1 MKKDKPNSPS
11 KDLKV
16 HRTSPGNLPSEKN
29 SPNTAQFPHGGNWG
43 NPDYHNRREN
53 KSQDR
58 CQDKAFKLY
67 GIFGYP
73 LSHTLSPAMHEAA
86 FCRLGIDAHY
96 IVLELT
102 PADFKK
108 LMRQSSRFSLAGFN
122 VTVPYKETVMKNLD
136 GIRPEARAIG
146 AVNTVFKQGK
156 RWIGANT
163 DMEGFLRA
171 IMNEGGFRPSGKKAV
186 ILGAGGAA
194 RAIVYGLSR
203 EGIREILIA
212 DCFPQKARKIASG
225 MRKLFK
231 RVNYHAATAGT
242 PEVKEALQKADVII
256 NATPLGL
263 KPQDPE
269 VVPENWIPQA
279 GRIKL
284 ARRGRASNKAS
295 CGSKLFMDL
304 IYNPAMTPFLKIAK
318 KKGHCTLNGLGMLLH
333 QGARALELWTGRKA
347 PVGVMRRALLNALS
361 ERGK

>member
-1 MKKDKPNSPS
+1 VKKP
-11 KDLKV
+11 
-16 HRTSPGNLPSEKN
+16 
-29 SPNTAQFPHGGNWG
+29 
-43 NPDYHNRREN
+43 
-53 KSQDR
+53 
-58 CQDKAFKLY
+58 KAFKLY

-86 FCRLGIDAHY
+86 FCRLGINAHY
-96 IVLELT
+96 IVLESI

-108 LMRQSSRFSLAGFN
+108 LMHPSSKLSLSGFN

-146 AVNTVFKQGK
+146 AVNTVFKQGR
-156 RWIGANT
+156 RWIGTNT

-171 IMNEGGFRPSGKKAV
+171 IVKEGGFRPSGKKAV

-194 RAIVYGLSR
+194 RAAVYGLSR

-212 DCFPQKARKIASG
+212 DCFPQKARKIATG

-231 RVNYHAATAGT
+231 RVGYHAALAGT

-256 NATPLGL
+256 NATPIGL
-263 KPQDPE
+263 RSQDPK
-269 VVPENWIPQA
+269 VVPEGWIPQA
-279 GRIKL
+279 GRVQVTS
-284 ARRGRASNKAS
+284 RGRAPQKAS

-304 IYNPAMTPFLKIAK
+304 IYNPAMTPFLKMAK
-318 KKGHCTLNGLGMLLH
+318 KKGHRTLNGLGMLLY

-347 PVGVMRRALLNALS
+347 PVGVMRRALLQAQFS
-361 ERGK
+361 IKKFKG

>member
-1 MKKDKPNSPS
+1 MKKDKPNSQA

-16 HRTSPGNLPSEKN
+16 HGTSPGNLQS
-29 SPNTAQFPHGGNWG
+29 
-43 NPDYHNRREN
+43 EN
-53 KSQDR
+53 KR

-67 GIFGYP
+67 GIFGHP

-86 FCRLGIDAHY
+86 FCRLGIDARY

-108 LMRQSSRFSLAGFN
+108 LMRRASELSLAGFN
-122 VTVPYKETVMKNLD
+122 VTVPYKEAVMKNLD
-136 GIRPEARAIG
+136 VVRPEARAIG
-146 AVNTVFKQGK
+146 AVNTVFKQRK
-156 RWIGANT
+156 RWIGTNT

-171 IMNEGGFRPSGKKAV
+171 IMKEGGFRPSGKRAV

-194 RAIVYGLSR
+194 RAVVYGLSR
-203 EGIREILIA
+203 EGIREVLIA
-212 DCFPQKARKIASG
+212 DCFPQKALKIAGG

-231 RVNYHAATAGT
+231 RVDYRAVMAGT

-263 KPQDPE
+263 KPQDPA
-269 VVPENWIPQA
+269 VVPESWIPQA
-279 GRIKL
+279 GR
-284 ARRGRASNKAS
+284 AQTVPRRRASKKAS
-295 CGSKLFMDL
+295 RGPVFFVDL
-304 IYNPAMTPFLKIAK
+304 IYNPAMTPFLKMAR
-318 KKGHCTLNGLGMLLH
+318 KKGHRTLNGLGMLLH

-347 PVGVMRRALLNALS
+347 PVSVMRRALLNALA